1 MYRLPRRCALRGVY
15 IPIANLV
22 TTITARIR
30 QVTKLTVRTPRIG
43 GDHVEDKRIRA
54 RDFRAHTRRRDTACT
69 GERIS
74 SLAGHE
80 IRCWLFTTG

>member
-30 QVTKLTVRTPRIG
+30 QVTKLTVRLQGLEGTMW
-43 GDHVEDKRIRA
+43 KIREYGQEIFA
-54 RDFRAHTRRRDTACT
+54 LT
-69 GERIS
+69 
-74 SLAGHE
+74 LAAGT
-80 IRCWLFTTG
+80 LLALASVFPA